1 MVINMRQ
8 EFILDKEW
16 RFLPSAGVVEAQK
29 THSDSYNSSKAG
41 QERGIPNMNFDDSD
55 WKVVDLPHDYMTES
69 EFSPDNLI
77 SHGYK
82 GRHDAWYRKSFVLPS
97 ELSGKHIMLS
107 FEGMAVTARVYVNG
121 SLMGRSFSAYAP
133 LDIDITDRAFFGD
146 RVNTIAVYIDGLS
159 TEGWW
164 YEGSGIY
171 RHVRIYVK
179 EPLHIAQYGVFAKPV
194 LDEKTANDWD
204 LDVGVTIEN
213 SSYTRGACTVRTEL
227 WDGETK
233 LADTESAP
241 IFCGGDEKAEAKCTL
256 RVENPRRWDIDTPEL
271 YTVKTILADMNGN
284 VIDTDSVK
292 TGFRTFTVDA
302 DKGFFL
308 NGRPVK
314 LMGTC
319 NHQDHAGVGVA
330 VPDSIQYYRIKRLK
344 EMGTNA
350 YRCSHNMPAKE
361 ILDACDELGMLVM
374 DENRRFESRPEVIGH
389 VEKMVLRDR
398 NHPSVV
404 MYSLFNEEP
413 MQGTKEGGNIFRR
426 MKSAVLRLDDTRL
439 ITGAMNGG
447 QNNADGA
454 SSDMDVTGINYNV
467 PGGVAEYHRLYPKH
481 PVVGSEN
488 NSAISTR
495 GCYKTDNEKHQL
507 ACYDEE
513 VVPWGQLIKTTWKFT
528 RENDWFGGIFIWTG
542 FDYRGEPTPYQWPSI
557 GSQFGIMDTCGF
569 PKDSFFQNKACFT
582 KEPML
587 HLLPH
592 WNWKEGDTVRVMTA
606 SNCEEVELFLNGES
620 LGRKKSDC
628 CAPAEWEV
636 KFVPGR
642 LSAVAYN
649 QGMIVARAETGTTGA
664 PARVVIEPDRTYIN
678 DDGMDTVPFN
688 LSVVD
693 AEGRTVET
701 AFDLMNIELIGDAT
715 LLGVGNG
722 DPNCL
727 ESDHEPRRSLFA
739 GHAQAL
745 IQSRPGAEKVGI
757 KVTADGLE
765 SAVCELEVRHVTRP
779 AYIYATECRDISG
792 FTVSSETYESEP
804 DPLMEIADND
814 MNSFEPVSFDPWHIS
829 GGFKSGYRIFRAF
842 MNIPKSADPT
852 KNGEFELDVK
862 ELFASRA
869 KVFVDGVCV
878 FDGET
883 KSGAPL
889 AVSFRPGRTGKAE
902 LRVMLE
908 AAKDGDSG
916 IKGGVVLR
924 MK

>member
-1 MVINMRQ
+1 MRQ

-29 THSDSYNSSKAG
+29 QHSDSYNSSKAG

-171 RHVRIYVK
+171 RHVRLYVK

-213 SSYTRGACTVRTEL
+213 SSYTRGACTVRAEL

-241 IFCGGDEKAEAKCTL
+241 IFCDGDAKAEAKCTL

-271 YTVKTILADMNGN
+271 YTVKTILADMDGN

-398 NHPSVV
+398 NHPSGRACTRSS
-404 MYSLFNEEP
+404 MRSLCREP
-413 MQGTKEGGNIFRR
+413 R
-426 MKSAVLRLDDTRL
+426 
-439 ITGAMNGG
+439 
-447 QNNADGA
+447 
-454 SSDMDVTGINYNV
+454 
-467 PGGVAEYHRLYPKH
+467 
-481 PVVGSEN
+481 
-488 NSAISTR
+488 
-495 GCYKTDNEKHQL
+495 
-507 ACYDEE
+507 
-513 VVPWGQLIKTTWKFT
+513 
-528 RENDWFGGIFIWTG
+528 
-542 FDYRGEPTPYQWPSI
+542 
-557 GSQFGIMDTCGF
+557 
-569 PKDSFFQNKACFT
+569 
-582 KEPML
+582 
-587 HLLPH
+587 
-592 WNWKEGDTVRVMTA
+592 
-606 SNCEEVELFLNGES
+606 
-620 LGRKKSDC
+620 
-628 CAPAEWEV
+628 
-636 KFVPGR
+636 
-642 LSAVAYN
+642 
-649 QGMIVARAETGTTGA
+649 RAET
-664 PARVVIEPDRTYIN
+664 
-678 DDGMDTVPFN
+678 
-688 LSVVD
+688 S
-693 AEGRTVET
+693 
-701 AFDLMNIELIGDAT
+701 
-715 LLGVGNG
+715 
-722 DPNCL
+722 
-727 ESDHEPRRSLFA
+727 
-739 GHAQAL
+739 
-745 IQSRPGAEKVGI
+745 
-757 KVTADGLE
+757 
-765 SAVCELEVRHVTRP
+765 SA
-779 AYIYATECRDISG
+779 A
-792 FTVSSETYESEP
+792 
-804 DPLMEIADND
+804 
-814 MNSFEPVSFDPWHIS
+814 
-829 GGFKSGYRIFRAF
+829 
-842 MNIPKSADPT
+842 
-852 KNGEFELDVK
+852 
-862 ELFASRA
+862 
-869 KVFVDGVCV
+869 
-878 FDGET
+878 
-883 KSGAPL
+883 
-889 AVSFRPGRTGKAE
+889 
-902 LRVMLE
+902 
-908 AAKDGDSG
+908 
-916 IKGGVVLR
+916 
-924 MK
+924 